1 MRNKANRPTLDTVFV
16 FGAGASYD
24 ASLTRNPKATRVSP
38 LDKDF
43 CNRITTYSAS
53 RTCPTWFKDSASLIL
68 SSWRD
73 DKQFEECGLEEAV
86 LLQSAHLNFLSAI
99 EPRRLPKTHHGR
111 GYALTNEWDFVYH
124 IAHMVSHV
132 LRKSVEKSSQP
143 YCKIVQKYFDS
154 DSCDHTNRAIT
165 FNYDTLF
172 DQHLLRR
179 FDAGK
184 IYFPEIGYGSGLG
197 ASNPLLLKLH
207 GSANWYIPAD
217 EFHTAFGS
225 QHPSDKP
232 YNIEMAG
239 LIKGISPATDHDRCP
254 LIIPPVPNKP
264 ITEISL
270 FRSLWTRAAEYLAE
284 ARNIVICGYSLPET
298 DIIAKSLFKNV
309 RNMKVTDIS
318 IVDPDGATVVKW
330 KNLLNKKVN
339 TQLRWHY
346 FSSLSE
352 FVRQECS

>member
-1 MRNKANRPTLDTVFV
+1 MRNKADRPTLDTVFV

-24 ASLTRNPKATRVSP
+24 ASLNPKADRVSP

-43 CNRITTYSAS
+43 CNRIAAYSDS
-53 RTCPTWFKDSASLIL
+53 STCPTWVKDSASLIL

-73 DKQFEECGLEEAV
+73 DKPFEECGLEEAV
-86 LLQSAHLNFLSAI
+86 LLQSAHLNFLGAI
-99 EPRRLPKTHHGR
+99 EPRRLPKTHPGHGC
-111 GYALTNEWDFVYH
+111 ALTNEWDFVYH
-124 IAHMVSHV
+124 IAHMVAYV
-132 LRKSVEKSSQP
+132 LRQSVEKPSKP
-143 YCKIVQKYFDS
+143 YRKIVQKYFDG
-154 DSCDHTNRAIT
+154 DSCDRMNRAIA

-184 IYFPEIGYGSGLG
+184 IYFSEIGYGSGLG

-207 GSANWYIPAD
+207 GSANWYITAD

-239 LIKGISPATDHDRCP
+239 LIEGFSPATDDDHCP
-254 LIIPPVPNKP
+254 
-264 ITEISL
+264 
-270 FRSLWTRAAEYLAE
+270 
-284 ARNIVICGYSLPET
+284 
-298 DIIAKSLFKNV
+298 
-309 RNMKVTDIS
+309 NMKVSDIS

-330 KNLLNKKVN
+330 KNLLDEKVN

-346 FSSLSE
+346 FSSFSE